1 MDTKSRKFSVLLAC
15 GIVVIIAIWMLSG
28 VGNEPPAA
36 NALGTNASTPSQNI
50 VQQVRVQLLEAHE
63 ITREIII
70 SARTEP
76 DRYVEIKAE
85 AEGVVESID
94 VDRGNRISKDQRL
107 MSLDMRD
114 REARRNE
121 AQALLAQR
129 ELELKAQENL
139 RGQQFT
145 SEVQIAEARARVESA
160 RAALARIAL
169 EIDNTSIRAPFDGW
183 LLDREV
189 EQGDY
194 VRVGDNVGV
203 AVDLDPLVVV
213 GEINERE
220 VALLSVGSTGRATL
234 VDGTSLTGTIRY
246 LAPVADSSTRS
257 FHIQVAVPNNDG
269 WLKAGQSA
277 ELRVSADAVRVHTM
291 SSALLSL
298 ADDGTI
304 GVKVV
309 DNNDQVRFY
318 PVEIVGT
325 SDEGMHVTGLPES
338 IRLITVGQGFVTE
351 GQRVNPVIVTSPESA
366 ATYERAD

>member
-15 GIVVIIAIWMLSG
+15 GIVVVIAIWMLSG
-28 VGNEPPAA
+28 IGNEPPAA
-36 NALGTNASTPSQNI
+36 NALGTNASNPSAYS
-50 VQQVRVQLLEAHE
+50 VQQVRVQRLESHE

-76 DRYVEIKAE
+76 DRYVQIKAE
-85 AEGVVESID
+85 AEGVVEHID
-94 VDRGNRISKDQRL
+94 VDRGDRITGGQQL
-107 MSLDMRD
+107 LSLDMRD
-114 REARRNE
+114 REARRTE
-121 AQALLAQR
+121 ARALLAQR

-139 RGQQFT
+139 SGQKFT
-145 SEVQIAEARARVESA
+145 TEVQIAEARARVESA
-160 RAALARIAL
+160 RAALARIEL
-169 EIDNTSIRAPFDGW
+169 EIANTAIRAPFDGW
-183 LLDREV
+183 LLDRDV

-194 VRVGDNVGV
+194 VRIGDNVGV
-203 AVDLDPLVVV
+203 AVDLDPLVVT

-220 VALLSVGSTGRATL
+220 VALLSLGSTGRATL
-234 VDGTSLTGTIRY
+234 VDGTSLTGNIRY
-246 LAPVADSSTRS
+246 VAPVADSSTRS
-257 FHIQVAVPNNDG
+257 FNIEVAVPNPDG
-269 WLKAGQSA
+269 GLKAGQSA

-318 PVEIVGT
+318 PVEIVGN
-325 SDEGMHVTGLPES
+325 SSEGMHVTGLPDS

-351 GQRVNPVIVTSPESA
+351 GQKVNPVTVTSPESA

>member
-1 MDTKSRKFSVLLAC
+1 MDIKSRRFSVLLSF

-36 NALGTNASTPSQNI
+36 NAVVTPRSEGVNSL
-50 VQQVRVQLLEAHE
+50 QQVRVQSLQSHE
-63 ITREIII
+63 ITREVII

-85 AEGVVESID
+85 ADGVVKSID
-94 VDRGNRISKDQRL
+94 VDRGSRISRGAQL

-121 AQALLAQR
+121 ARALLAQR

-145 SEVQIAEARARVESA
+145 TEVQIAEARARVESA
-160 RAALARIAL
+160 RAALARIEL
-169 EIDNTSIRAPFDGW
+169 EIANTVIRAPFDGW
-183 LLDREV
+183 LLTRDV
-189 EQGDY
+189 EQGNF
-194 VRVGDNVGV
+194 VRIGDNVGV

-220 VALLSVGSTGRATL
+220 VSLLSVGSTATATL
-234 VDGTSLTGTIRY
+234 VDGTRLSGAIRY
-246 LAPVADSSTRS
+246 LAQVAESSTRS
-257 FHIQVAVPNNDG
+257 FHIEVAVPNPDG
-269 WLKAGQSA
+269 VLKAGQSA

-298 ADDGTI
+298 ADDGVI

-318 PVEIVGT
+318 PVEIAG
-325 SDEGMHVTGLPES
+325 SSEEGMHVTGLPDS

-351 GQRVNPVIVTSPESA
+351 GQKVLPVTVTSPESA
-366 ATYERAD
+366 ASYERAD